1 MSGLYCVRRP
11 WPGMARTIYGDHEK
25 YLNTY
30 FRQFPGWVA
39 VLAYT
44 EIHVAQVVHSYC
56 NVFQFFCWW
65 CSSSYIQY
73 ASKKITPTFG
83 AFFQNVLAVQLAP
96 QSGRLL
102 PKTWKASSKQHW
114 VRTHISFWNVVQ
126 ELRLCLPSCVGNGKA
141 EQQQKGFHKHESF
154 LKMCTIIWRILE

>member
-1 MSGLYCVRRP
+1 
-11 WPGMARTIYGDHEK
+11 MARTIYGDHEK

-39 VLAYT
+39 ILAYT

-73 ASKKITPTFG
+73 ASKKNYADIQSVFPKCVSG
-83 AFFQNVLAVQLAP
+83 AASAAK
-96 QSGRLL
+96 R
-102 PKTWKASSKQHW
+102 KASSEDMEGFFQTALGSYTYKFLKRGAGA
-114 VRTHISFWNVVQ
+114 VFMSS
-126 ELRLCLPSCVGNGKA
+126 ELR
-141 EQQQKGFHKHESF
+141 
-154 LKMCTIIWRILE
+154 W